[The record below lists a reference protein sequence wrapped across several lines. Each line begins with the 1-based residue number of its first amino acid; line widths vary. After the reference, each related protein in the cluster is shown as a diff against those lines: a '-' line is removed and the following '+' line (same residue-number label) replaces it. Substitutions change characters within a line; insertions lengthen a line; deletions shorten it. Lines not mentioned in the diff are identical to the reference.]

1 MSRVVLALLV
11 LVTQVA
17 CTTPR
22 ASHAPTREEPA
33 RAPRYA
39 QTLNSAMDG
48 CLRNP
53 GCVVAAPGE
62 EALIPWL
69 SRTLGAAR
77 TASAIMQVLDSAEV
91 TRVEQLLVECAQTAN
106 TQVNEREYGPGNR
119 PSDAE
124 CDRVIRFEGT
134 RKITRA
140 MELGTMKHQEA
151 LACVER
157 ELGPRFPGHF
167 TLEPTYKLDP
177 ATKQW
182 VRLEPQWVA
191 KWVTERLFDLLLG
204 TRVPD
209 VVLHASGNPNAVQR
223 VYDFKFPCLAK
234 RREDP
239 LSDDA
244 VQLQLEKYRALGGD
258 EEPAIVTPQLGIS
271 R

>member
-1 MSRVVLALLV
+1 MNRFVLVLMV

-17 CTTPR
+17 CTTTGASR
-22 ASHAPTREEPA
+22 APSREGPG

-69 SRTLGAAR
+69 PRAWSAAR
-77 TASAIMQVLDSAEV
+77 TASTAMRLLDSVEV
-91 TRVEQLLVECAQTAN
+91 TRVEQFLVECAQTAN
-106 TQVNEREYGPGNR
+106 TQVNAREYGPGNR

-124 CDRVIRFEGT
+124 CDRVVRFEGT

-157 ELGPRFPGHF
+157 KLGPRFPDNF
-167 TLEPTYKLDP
+167 SLEPTYKLDP
-177 ATKQW
+177 VTRKW
-182 VRLEPQWVA
+182 VRLDPQLVA
-191 KWVTERLFDLLLG
+191 KWVAERLFDLLLG

-244 VQLQLEKYRALGGD
+244 VQLQLDKYRALGGE
-258 EEPAIVTPQLGIS
+258 EEPAIVTPQLGIN

>member
-1 MSRVVLALLV
+1 MNRFVLVLMVLA
-11 LVTQVA
+11 TQVA
-17 CTTPR
+17 CTTTRVSR
-22 ASHAPTREEPA
+22 APGRGETA
-33 RAPRYA
+33 RATRYA
-39 QTLNSAMDG
+39 QTFNSAMDG

-53 GCVVAAPGE
+53 GCVVTAPGDE
-62 EALIPWL
+62 VIIPGL
-69 SRTLGAAR
+69 SRALGAAR
-77 TASAIMQVLDSAEV
+77 TAAIAMRVLDSAEV
-91 TRVEQLLVECAQTAN
+91 TRVEQLLVECAQSAN

-124 CDRVIRFEGT
+124 CDRVVRSEGT

-157 ELGPRFPGHF
+157 KLGPRFPDNF
-167 TLEPTYKLDP
+167 SLEPTYKLDP
-177 ATKQW
+177 VTKKW
-182 VRLEPQWVA
+182 VRLDPQLVA
-191 KWVTERLFDLLLG
+191 KWVKEKLFDLLLG

-244 VQLQLEKYRALGGD
+244 VQLQLEKYRALGG
-258 EEPAIVTPQLGIS
+258 EEDPAIVTPQLGIN